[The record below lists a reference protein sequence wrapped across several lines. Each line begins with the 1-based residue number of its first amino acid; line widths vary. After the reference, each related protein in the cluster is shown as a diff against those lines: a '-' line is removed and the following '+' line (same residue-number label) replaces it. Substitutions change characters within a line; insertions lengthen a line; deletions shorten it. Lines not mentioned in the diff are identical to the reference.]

1 MTKLVEIVE
10 KIVKE
15 TTVELIV
22 ECNGYDEYGR
32 LIAQFSRSPFVFSNE
47 LTDEEIIESISENE
61 YKQYL

>member
-1 MTKLVEIVE
+1 MTKLVEIV
-10 KIVKE
+10 KKTVKE

-32 LIAQFSRSPFVFSNE
+32 LIVQFSRSPFVLSNE
-47 LTDEEIIESISENE
+47 LTDEEIIQSISENE